1 MARAIIFL
9 ISCGLLSAARA
20 APSVVSINLCTDQ
33 LVLNVAAAEQILSVS
48 WLAADAD
55 ESMLA
60 DSAQQYALNYGTA
73 EEIIRLD
80 PDVVIAGKFTNPYTK
95 SLLTTLGFNVIEV
108 SPARS
113 IADIEANLLLVG
125 KAISRLDAAQTVVT
139 RMRDRVNS
147 LADISRGAAQIP
159 AVVIRPGGYT
169 IERNSIAHELLELA
183 GIEDLAITMGLDAW
197 GSLSVETLL
206 RADPQLLIVSSYK
219 LDTASLANAWYSHPA
234 ITDLALQKSTVN
246 MPVNYWS
253 CGAPQSLDSVEL
265 LISGIVSGQ

>member
-9 ISCGLLSAARA
+9 ISCGLLSAAHA

-33 LVLNVAAAEQILSVS
+33 LLLNVAAADQILSLS
-48 WLAADAD
+48 WLAADSD

-60 DSAQQYALNYGTA
+60 DAADQYPLNYGTA
-73 EEIIRLD
+73 EEIMRLK
-80 PDVVIAGKFTNPYTK
+80 PDIVVAGRYTNPYTK
-95 SLLTTLGFNVIEV
+95 SLLRNLGFGVIEIT
-108 SPARS
+108 PARS

-125 KAISRLDAAQTVVT
+125 QAIDRLDAAQLIVAK
-139 RMRDRVNS
+139 MHDRIES
-147 LADISRGAAQIP
+147 LADAGSAGAGIP

-169 IERNSIAHELLELA
+169 IERNSIAHDLLVLA
-183 GIEDLAITMGLDAW
+183 GIEDRATAMGLDAW

-234 ITDLALQKSTVN
+234 IADLARQRPTIH
-246 MPVNYWS
+246 MPVSYWS
-253 CGAPQSLDSVEL
+253 CGVPQSLDSVEL
-265 LISGIVSGQ
+265 LISGIVGGK